1 MKKSEKLFE
10 AFTDLD
16 DDLIENALPKEQEYD
31 IVKPALK
38 MHSWKPWVAGA
49 AVAAAAFGVVFA
61 GFKLFGSNNPND
73 PNTAPAWGLGDSV
86 MPGGYPSGTFESGAF
101 DGPSYGAMM
110 VDWILYDCAEELV
123 NAGDIICT
131 GKVTDIS
138 FALFDKSTGREL
150 SDSSNKRNAELN
162 TVYEVEVKTPYRNVY
177 ESKIKFRAMGGL
189 KDYRTDE
196 QLELVKGTSD
206 EAILILSE
214 PPEINLGEEYL
225 FILNQYDE
233 NIMPSIINAPQTAF
247 PLNDSS
253 YKERFSGAATQD
265 IIDCLESGLV
275 GHNSFSYASKLENE
289 NPHLSAEEI
298 VKNEEVICTGKV
310 TNISFEV
317 LDLDTCQP
325 PTENSVDM
333 KIDLYTIYDIELI
346 DAYKGTVGQKFRL
359 LDRGGIKGYRVSEQ
373 LEALHNSEYINNKNT
388 IIVWDDPPEINV
400 GEEYLF
406 VMRHSDYDR
415 PYFFC
420 HHNQTAFRLSDPDY
434 KESYSNASVNDILEC
449 LGVKCHVGEGEH
461 NCEMTITHDGQIH
474 SLADA
479 AQNALAEEIQ
489 NALVTDCQPEY
500 QLKTFLTDEDC
511 QKYGKNGYA
520 IDLVFKDIDAPLYDG
535 AYDKKAQVM
544 CNATVLIGAE
554 NETSFIDYS
563 YYYIST
569 DGSSGQSNGGTYGL
583 TKETRAAL
591 LKHIGE
597 CTLAHSN
604 CINHTQT
611 SHHEEDHTT
620 VTPTTTTT
628 TTGTHH
634 SEHDETH
641 H

>member
-16 DDLIENALPKEQEYD
+16 DDLIENAIPKEQEYD

-61 GFKLFGSNNPND
+61 GMKLFGSGNPNS
-73 PNTAPAWGLGDSV
+73 APAWGLGESV

-162 TVYEVEVKTPYRNVY
+162 TVYEIEVKTPYRDVY

-214 PPEINLGEEYL
+214 PPEIELGEEYL

-275 GHNSFSYASKLENE
+275 GHNSFSYASQLENE

-298 VKNEEVICTGKV
+298 VNNEEVICTGKV

-346 DAYKGTVGQKFRL
+346 DQYKGTVGQKFRL
-359 LDRGGIKGYRVSEQ
+359 IDRGGIRGYKVSEQ
-373 LEALHNSEYINNKNT
+373 LEALHNDKYIKDKNT
-388 IIVWDDPPEINV
+388 IIVWDDPPGINV

-406 VMRHSDYDR
+406 VMRHADDDR

-420 HHNQTAFRLSDPDY
+420 HHNQTAFPLSDP
-434 KESYSNASVNDILEC
+434 SYRDRFSDSSVNDIIDYLTFGGNFPFCELKLSHNNQTVSLDKANSFIVQQEVQDVMANDC
-449 LGVKCHVGEGEH
+449 LPE
-461 NCEMTITHDGQIH
+461 
-474 SLADA
+474 
-479 AQNALAEEIQ
+479 NALKMFISDELIEEYG
-489 NALVTDCQPEY
+489 NTEY
-500 QLKTFLTDEDC
+500 V
-511 QKYGKNGYA
+511 
-520 IDLVFKDIDAPLYDG
+520 IDIVFDDIDAPLAG
-535 AYDKKAQVM
+535 GGEDKKARTT
-544 CNATVLIGAE
+544 CHAIALIGKLDKPSYL
-554 NETSFIDYS
+554 TYS
-563 YYYIST
+563 YTYIGL
-569 DGSSGQSNGGTYGL
+569 DGSSENKSGGTYL
-583 TKETRAAL
+583 LSDKSRKVLKMWAAM
-591 LKHIGE
+591 GDFGAE
-597 CTLAHSN
+597 QSQN
-604 CINHTQT
+604 DGV
-611 SHHEEDHTT
+611 HHEEDHNA
-620 VTPTTTTT
+620 VPITPANS
-628 TTGTHH
+628 GNH
-634 SEHDETH
+634 HDENENH